1 MTVRALSRA
10 CLFTA
15 LLLVPAFAWSAPA
28 LTEAKAERQADGQYK
43 VTWKVEPAGSPV
55 DVWVAASPD
64 AKPPAMIRL
73 STADRDGG
81 ELVKIPGAM
90 GRPYF
95 LVRAEGGAQRRTA
108 ERELPLEG
116 GRNFRDLGGYATR
129 DGKTVRWGRAFRS
142 GVMTGLTE
150 NDYAYLSS
158 IRIRTVCDF
167 RSADERKSEPTD
179 WKAGEVSYVAWDR
192 EQNMGGFREIMAS
205 GMPSAAAVK
214 AMFAKS
220 YADMPEEFATQYQ
233 EMFQRLAGGEIPLA
247 FNCSAGKDRTGVA
260 AALLLSALGVPRET
274 VVADYALSDKIVNY
288 EAAMMNGKVNA
299 AFEQMQR
306 IPAEVRAP
314 LMASDPDYI
323 KATLDALDRKHG
335 GVENYL
341 RQRLGITDAQLAKIR
356 GALLE

>member
-1 MTVRALSRA
+1 MAVLTRASLLA
-10 CLFTA
+10 A
-15 LLLVPAFAWSAPA
+15 LLLVPTLAWGAPA
-28 LTEAKAERQADGQYK
+28 VTEAKAERQADGQYQIS
-43 VTWKVEPAGSPV
+43 WKVVPAGSPV
-55 DVWVAASPD
+55 DVWVAAAPD

-73 STADRDGG
+73 SHADRDGG
-81 ELVKIPGAM
+81 ELVKISAAM

-95 LVRAEGGAQRRTA
+95 LVQAAGGAGQRTA
-108 ERELPLEG
+108 ERVLPLEG
-116 GRNFRDLGGYATR
+116 GRNFRDLGGYATK
-129 DGKTVRWGRAFRS
+129 DGHHVRWGRAFRS

-150 NDYAYLSS
+150 KDYAYLSA

-167 RSADERKSEPTD
+167 RSADERRSEPTN
-179 WKAGEVSYVAWDR
+179 WQAGEVAYVAWDK

-205 GMPSAAAVK
+205 GMPTAAAVK
-214 AMFAKS
+214 AMFARS

-233 EMFQRLAGGEIPLA
+233 EMFQRLSSGEIPLA

-260 AALLLSALGVPRET
+260 AALLLSALGVPRDT
-274 VVADYALSDKIVNY
+274 VVADYALSDKVVNY
-288 EAAMMNGKVNA
+288 EQAMMGGKVNA

-306 IPAEVRAP
+306 IPAEIRAP
-314 LMASDPDYI
+314 LMASDPEYI
-323 KATLDALDRKHG
+323 KATLDALDRKYG